1 MEVYMSEIIIDPAQ
15 IMEEY
20 NTLWKEQ
27 NEIYSAA
34 AKSFGLSDSAMWIL
48 YFIRLSGGCCSQRDI
63 CSALLQPKQTTNST
77 IKQLES
83 RGMVELSCGADRRCR
98 LVKLTPDG
106 EKLAQK
112 SSDHVITAERLAMG
126 DLTSAEQRQFIELL
140 RKYNNNLKERLNIK

>member
-1 MEVYMSEIIIDPAQ
+1 MSEVIMDPAQ
-15 IMEEY
+15 VMEEY
-20 NTLWKEQ
+20 NSLWKEQ

-34 AKSFGLSDSAMWIL
+34 AKRFGLSDSAMWIL
-48 YFIRLSGGCCSQRDI
+48 YFIRLSGGSCSQRYI
-63 CSALLQPKQTTNST
+63 CSAMLQPKKTTNSA

-83 RGMVELSCGADRRCR
+83 RGFVELTCENDRRCR

-106 EKLAQK
+106 EKLAQQ